1 MVNYMILKST
11 LYSKIFIQELLT
23 SDDIVNDIR
32 NNLDELLE
40 IIPELKDMIG
50 FDHKHPHH
58 HLDVFEHTLLA
69 LSKSEIDFET
79 RLVLLLHDIGKPHC
93 YQEKDGIRNFKG
105 HPKVSRDISINILK
119 RLNYNEG
126 FIKEVCY
133 LIEKHD
139 DIITSDEIKSNYDL
153 AYKRYLIQECD
164 ALAHHPEKLEKRI
177 KYLEKKKIEFEVAQI
192 K

>member
-1 MVNYMILKST
+1 MLN
-11 LYSKIFIQELLT
+11 SKIFIQELLT
-23 SDDIVNDIR
+23 SEEVIDNIK
-32 NNLDELLE
+32 NNLDELLK

-69 LSKSEIDFET
+69 LSKSENDFEI

-93 YQEKDGIRNFKG
+93 YIDAEVRNFKG
-105 HPKVSRDISINILK
+105 HPKVSKEISLNILK
-119 RLNYNEG
+119 RLNYTDR
-126 FIKEVCY
+126 FIEEVCY

-139 DIITSDEIKSNYDL
+139 DIITSDEIKNNYNL

-177 KYLEKKKIEFEVAQI
+177 KYLEKTKTKFKEYSH
-192 K
+192 

>member
-1 MVNYMILKST
+1 MTLKST
-11 LYSKIFIQELLT
+11 LYSKIFIQILLT
-23 SDDIVNDIR
+23 SDNVVDNIKS
-32 NNLDELLE
+32 NLDELLE
-40 IIPELKDMIG
+40 IIPELQDTIG

-58 HLDVFEHTLLA
+58 HLDVWNHTLLA
-69 LSKSEIDFET
+69 LSKSENDFEI

-93 YQEKDGIRNFKG
+93 YQEGEVRNFKG

-126 FIKEVCY
+126 FIRKVCY

-139 DIITSDEIKSNYDL
+139 DIITSDEIKNNYDL

-177 KYLEKKKIEFEVAQI
+177 KYLEKTKIKFEVAQT

>member
-1 MVNYMILKST
+1 MIQKST
-11 LYSKIFIQELLT
+11 LNSKTFIQDILT
-23 SDDIVNDIR
+23 SEEVVDNIKS
-32 NNLDELLE
+32 NLDELLE
-40 IIPELKDMIG
+40 IIPELKDMVG

-69 LSKSEIDFET
+69 LSKSENDFQI

-93 YQEKDGIRNFKG
+93 YIDGEVRNFKG
-105 HPKVSRDISINILK
+105 HPEVSKKISFSILK
-119 RLNYNEG
+119 RLNYTDK
-126 FIKEVCY
+126 FIEEVCY

-177 KYLEKKKIEFEVAQI
+177 KYLEKTKTKFKEYSH
-192 K
+192 

>member
-1 MVNYMILKST
+1 MLN
-11 LYSKIFIQELLT
+11 SKIFIQDVLT

-32 NNLDELLE
+32 NNLDELLK
-40 IIPELKDMIG
+40 IIPEIKDMIG

-69 LSKSEIDFET
+69 LSKSENDFEL
-79 RLVLLLHDIGKPHC
+79 RLVLLLHDIGKPYC
-93 YQEKDGIRNFKG
+93 YQEKDGIRNFNG
-105 HPKVSRDISINILK
+105 HPKVSKEISLNILK
-119 RLNYNEG
+119 RLNYTDK
-126 FIKEVCY
+126 FIEEVCY

-139 DIITSDEIKSNYDL
+139 DLITSKDIKNNYDL

-177 KYLEKKKIEFEVAQI
+177 NYLEKTKIKLKEYS